1 MAGLPEGMELLDL
14 LRDAGLVAD
23 DQYQRAIHEAQRS
36 GDRMEEVLIRIRA
49 IGETALLGVLAKR
62 YKTQFVGTDKLA
74 RASPD
79 ARTLDAVPRHLVDS
93 LNVFPLHYRRRTQT
107 LSCASY
113 DLERRDIAKQ
123 LQVATGIREV
133 KVFVARPLAV
143 TAMIAKHYAGDPTP
157 LQHLIQLRRSEPP
170 PALDTDRDLA
180 DFASGYGVGGAGG
193 LDPLAGTTGVLP
205 APKLDQSLVI
215 EDDGLMDDIAAL
227 AAKPRPAPPRPSP
240 TRASP
245 GRPRRTS
252 RPPPGASVPPPRLR
266 PRERPSGPTIPPP
279 PGDAATVELTHHL
292 ATYRVFVALLE
303 REREGLRNHSGEVA
317 DLCERFATRLGL
329 RHDERLGL
337 LLAAWIHDIGKTS
350 SSYHLTAL
358 NVAKYDGHRQQAMKS
373 VETPARLFAA
383 ASLPG
388 EAAQVLAAMYERWDG
403 QGFPEALRE
412 NDIPLGARILAVA
425 ETYLDLVTHEKNP
438 YRRRLTPAEGV
449 DVVRKLGGSLF
460 DPNMGAI
467 LQQLVAGELENRL
480 LSDRRA
486 VLIVDPATEETTIL
500 DLRFGAAGYTV
511 GVVRSAGEAL
521 EVLGVGE
528 GGGEG
533 RSYDAILL
541 EAELPD
547 APGFQL
553 LKKMRARG
561 VETPVLFH
569 TQRGDKD
576 SVDLGFALG
585 AVDYLVKPT
594 SADVVIAK
602 VRQATTARPASR
614 GVSGALSEM
623 SLPDVVQVLSN
634 GRKSGRLVLRAGGQ
648 SGEVWFRDGAIWDA
662 SFGALTR
669 ENAFYTMLAL
679 ADGEFE
685 LDPSQ
690 APDHA
695 AHRGV
700 DGESPARGHAPPR
713 RSRPLSPWRRRQ
725 VQPPRT
731 SAFRRSLS
739 RAVVLQTNPL
749 ACAKVTSSSS
759 ATR

>member
-1 MAGLPEGMELLDL
+1 MAGLPEGMDLLDL

-23 DQYQRAIHEAQRS
+23 DHYQRAIHEAQRS

-49 IGETALLGVLAKR
+49 IDETGLLGVLAKR
-62 YKTQFVGTDKLA
+62 YKTQYVSTDKLA
-74 RASPD
+74 RATPD
-79 ARTLDAVPRHLVDS
+79 ARTLEAIPRHLVES
-93 LNVFPLHYRRRTQT
+93 LKVFPLHYRRRTQT
-107 LSCASY
+107 LSCASF
-113 DLERRDIAKQ
+113 DLETRNVGKQ

-143 TAMIAKHYAGDPTP
+143 RAMIARHYDQDPKP
-157 LQHLIQLRRSEPP
+157 LQQLLQLRRSEPAP
-170 PALDTDRDLA
+170 GLDVNKDLA
-180 DFASGYGVGGAGG
+180 DFAAGYGVGTAGG
-193 LDPLAGTTGVLP
+193 LDPLAPPTGVLA
-205 APKLDQSLVI
+205 APKLDQGLVI

-227 AAKPRPAPPRPSP
+227 AAQPRVRQRSQ
-240 TRASP
+240 
-245 GRPRRTS
+245 
-252 RPPPGASVPPPRLR
+252 PPPGRALPPARR
-266 PRERPSGPTIPPP
+266 KTRERPSGPTIPPP
-279 PGDAATVELTHHL
+279 AEGTETVALAQHL
-292 ATYRVFVALLE
+292 ASYRVFVALLE
-303 REREGLRNHSGEVA
+303 REREGLRNHSAEVA

-329 RHDERLGL
+329 RGQERLGL

-350 SSYHLTAL
+350 ANYHLTAL
-358 NVAKYDGHRQQAMKS
+358 NVAKYDGHRRQAAKS
-373 VETPARLFAA
+373 AETPARLF
-383 ASLPG
+383 
-388 EAAQVLAAMYERWDG
+388 EAANLPPEAKEVLAGMYERWDG
-403 QGFPEALRE
+403 QGFPQALRE
-412 NDIPLGARILAVA
+412 SDIPLGARILAVA
-425 ETYLDLVTHEKNP
+425 ETYLDLVAHEKNP

-449 DVVRKLGGSLF
+449 DVVRKLAGSLF
-460 DPNMGAI
+460 DPSMAAI
-467 LQQLVAGELENRL
+467 LQQLVAGDLERRL

-528 GGGEG
+528 GGSAG

-541 EAELPD
+541 EADLPD

-594 SADVVIAK
+594 SADVVVAK

-648 SGEVWFRDGAIWDA
+648 SGEVWFKDGAIWDA
-662 SFGALTR
+662 SFGGKTR
-669 ENAFYTMLAL
+669 ENAFYAMLAL
-679 ADGEFE
+679 TDGDFE

-690 APDHA
+690 SPSTRRIEAST
-695 AHRGV
+695 
-700 DGESPARGHAPPR
+700 ESLLLEGMR
-713 RSRPLSPWRRRQ
+713 RLDEAER
-725 VQPPRT
+725 
-731 SAFRRSLS
+731 
-739 RAVVLQTNPL
+739 
-749 ACAKVTSSSS
+749 
-759 ATR
+759 